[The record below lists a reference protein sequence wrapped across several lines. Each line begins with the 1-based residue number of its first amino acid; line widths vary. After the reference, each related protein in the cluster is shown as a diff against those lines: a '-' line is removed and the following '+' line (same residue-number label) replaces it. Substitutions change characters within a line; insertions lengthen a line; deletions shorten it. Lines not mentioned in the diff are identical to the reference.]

1 MEVGGSTHEH
11 IGRTDQKVPH
21 LHPHDPS
28 RLGVTG
34 ASVSAYETGT
44 RLPSYDILVKVSN
57 ILGVS
62 TDTLL
67 GRGKAGAVTVDVTG
81 LTEEQRHLIRS
92 TVEIFQQYNALRTTG
107 GEGGDP

>member
-1 MEVGGSTHEH
+1 MITLGEQSKKYR
-11 IGRTDQKVPH
+11 ISIRMSQADFA
-21 LHPHDPS
+21 S